1 MRESGANPEWPTFSS
16 FLSKF
21 FRSRN
26 FNKSYNF
33 RTLFSHLFSDFYLPV
48 REGNGGAECKKGGKS
63 IYVTG
68 LCKKKSPENEG
79 ISFSRKKR
87 KRKKRWCEHV
97 ANGLFCVW
105 AFFSFLR
112 RGKGKFSPC
121 AKSGQHWLL
130 CLQTHRYGKA
140 QVPVKHKYIP
150 KKVPTEK
157 VEIQL

>member
-33 RTLFSHLFSDFYLPV
+33 RTLFSHLFPDFYLPV

-68 LCKKKSPENEG
+68 LCKKNWRTKASHFREKRRNGKKGGANMWPTD
-79 ISFSRKKR
+79 SFVI
-87 KRKKRWCEHV
+87 E
-97 ANGLFCVW
+97 L
-105 AFFSFLR
+105 FSFLH
-112 RGKGKFSPC
+112 RGKGKFSSC
-121 AKSGQHWLL
+121 AKSGQH
-130 CLQTHRYGKA
+130 
-140 QVPVKHKYIP
+140 
-150 KKVPTEK
+150 
-157 VEIQL
+157 